1 MTTSQDNIDKLIKLV
16 HLEAEGAHQSI
27 RRARTKGMDTI
38 KKAFKGA
45 SQDEK
50 KRQEKEVGVVLVYT
64 VSMAAVEGGV
74 SGCRLPPAAQTSV
87 LPQQTCEGLKRWCAK
102 RLSGGFF

>member
-1 MTTSQDNIDKLIKLV
+1 MPLPRRANPHDNLTQDNIDKLIKLV

-38 KKAFKGA
+38 KKVFKNA

-50 KRQEKEVGVVLVYT
+50 KRQEKEVGVAGLVYT
-64 VSMAAVEGGV
+64 VSTAVQSKEECLDAGWPHKQLHCHSTLVRG
-74 SGCRLPPAAQTSV
+74 
-87 LPQQTCEGLKRWCAK
+87 
-102 RLSGGFF
+102 